1 MPRRRLV
8 RDASAPR
15 IWRSTPRISVRILDC
30 HSRTMSFGS
39 FFLNIAMKPMAS
51 LSHGSARAPRSGE
64 PSAPQ
69 LASVTSAHEVFD
81 MFDMFDMLV
90 F

>member
-1 MPRRRLV
+1 
-8 RDASAPR
+8 
-15 IWRSTPRISVRILDC
+15 
-30 HSRTMSFGS
+30 MSFGS

-69 LASVTSAHEVFD
+69 LANVTSAHEVFD
-81 MFDMFDMLV
+81 MLDMLV

>member
-69 LASVTSAHEVFD
+69 LANVTSAHEVFD
-81 MFDMFDMLV
+81 MFVV

>member
-1 MPRRRLV
+1 
-8 RDASAPR
+8 
-15 IWRSTPRISVRILDC
+15 VRILDC

-64 PSAPQ
+64 SSAPQ
-69 LASVTSAHEVFD
+69 LANVTSAHEVFD
-81 MFDMFDMLV
+81 VFLV
-90 F
+90 IVFCKLCIRESFSVTECAVVYVYLRDFL